1 MKINDEI
8 KSLFRKVR
16 ITLGEPMVDV
26 ELTDEMLCGLLEMSI
41 EDYAEKV
48 QNWIVENQWATLY
61 GIKELLTDE
70 EYFKATEKIY
80 LK

>member
-26 ELTDEMLCGLLEMSI
+26 ELTDEM
-41 EDYAEKV
+41 
-48 QNWIVENQWATLY
+48 
-61 GIKELLTDE
+61 
-70 EYFKATEKIY
+70 
-80 LK
+80 